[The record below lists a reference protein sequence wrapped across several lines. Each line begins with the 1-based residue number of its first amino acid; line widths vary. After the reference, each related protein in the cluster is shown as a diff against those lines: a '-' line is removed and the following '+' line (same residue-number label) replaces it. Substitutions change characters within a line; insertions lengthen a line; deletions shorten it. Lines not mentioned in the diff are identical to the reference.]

1 MHNFKSS
8 VLYPNI
14 YKGIQ
19 YNTVMTEQKSA
30 TEKKDFSFKVPFEI
44 EISSE
49 RISTLLCS
57 AFEGGS
63 IYWAND
69 DYLVEID
76 IYDKFIGVEIPK
88 MYDYE
93 FPLYDYGF
101 IAFRQYDE
109 NGVNIETDYLDKR
122 ALIKG
127 AKIMAQKYPR
137 HFNDVINYDDDAIT
151 GDVYLQCCLFGEI
164 VYG

>member
-1 MHNFKSS
+1 
-8 VLYPNI
+8 
-14 YKGIQ
+14 
-19 YNTVMTEQKSA
+19 MTEQKSA

-49 RISTLLCS
+49 RIETLLCS

-63 IYWAND
+63 NYWANY
-69 DYLVEID
+69 DYIVEID
-76 IYDKFIGVEIPK
+76 IYDKFVGVELPK
-88 MYDYE
+88 MYAYE
-93 FPLYDYGF
+93 FPLYDVGF
-101 IAFRQYDE
+101 VAFRQYDE
-109 NGVNIETDYLDKR
+109 DTGENIQTDYLDKR

-127 AKIMAQKYPR
+127 AKIMAKKYPR
-137 HFNDVINYDDDAIT
+137 HFKDFIEENDDGIT